1 LLNAKFSHAYPKECE
16 REKMMTAEKMSS
28 EVGFIL
34 FRNECELRKS
44 LLYNSSFKGVKWSST
59 NTVWGSKTSKDELG
73 KMT

>member
-1 LLNAKFSHAYPKECE
+1 
-16 REKMMTAEKMSS
+16 MMTAKKMSS
-28 EVGFIL
+28 EVKFIL
-34 FRNECELRKS
+34 FRNEWELRKS